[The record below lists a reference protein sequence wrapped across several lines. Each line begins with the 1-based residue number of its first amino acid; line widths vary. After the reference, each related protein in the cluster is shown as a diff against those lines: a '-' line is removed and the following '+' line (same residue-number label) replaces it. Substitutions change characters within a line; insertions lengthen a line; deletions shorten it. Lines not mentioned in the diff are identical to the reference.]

1 MHVEFNLIDIYK
13 SILIEMY
20 LLYYWWKAWILAAH
34 RYHFRWR
41 SWITLLLLIQTFTD
55 RRFSKTFHSKLR
67 KLVQPSLCDGGSTLH
82 RQIERV
88 KERIVNIKNGSLSNL
103 VNCIVYSLDHI
114 LLLRLFNFKCQE
126 WILDLFEHSD
136 DLLSRGLEQMSIVEC
151 LNLLLSR
158 HSQLIFEQLSH
169 VPVTYVFLG
178 TLPYLDT
185 DHRLVV
191 SCIHRNCS

>member
-1 MHVEFNLIDIYK
+1 M
-13 SILIEMY
+13 
-20 LLYYWWKAWILAAH
+20 
-34 RYHFRWR
+34 
-41 SWITLLLLIQTFTD
+41 
-55 RRFSKTFHSKLR
+55 
-67 KLVQPSLCDGGSTLH
+67 H

-88 KERIVNIKNGSLSNL
+88 KERIVNIKNGSLTNL

-114 LLLRLFNFKCQE
+114 FLRSVFNFKCQE
-126 WILDLFEHSD
+126 CILDLFEHSD
-136 DLLSRGLEQMSIVEC
+136 DLLSWGLEQMSIIEC

-158 HSQLIFEQLSH
+158 HGQFVFEQLSH

-191 SCIHRNCS
+191 SCIH